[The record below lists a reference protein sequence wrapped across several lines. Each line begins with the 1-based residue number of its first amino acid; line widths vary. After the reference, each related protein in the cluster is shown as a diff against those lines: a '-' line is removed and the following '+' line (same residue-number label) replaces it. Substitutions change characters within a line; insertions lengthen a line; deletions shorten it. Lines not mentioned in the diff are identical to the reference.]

1 MSAPVPI
8 DWSVSLSHLVA
19 YELRRLRAGRGQTQ
33 AQAAAELNVD
43 RALISMWETCYR
55 PMPEETA
62 QHIDAVWKTS
72 GLLER
77 LVHHAKREPGSWL
90 DLYIEQERTARAILT
105 YQPNLV
111 PGLLQVESYM
121 YAQARE
127 GLAPGANVDE
137 IVADRLSRQS
147 VLEREPTPPMYW
159 VRLDETALLQGVG
172 GPEVMREQMGRLLA
186 SQGNPSVNLQ
196 LLPARVGAHAGL
208 TGGFVLLRTA
218 DGRELGFTESKLGG
232 HIRYA
237 LAEID
242 ELVVSFNRITA
253 KCMNEADSYDRLREI
268 LEEYR

>member
-8 DWSVSLSHLVA
+8 DWSISLSHLVA
-19 YELRRLRAGRGQTQ
+19 YELRRLRTGRDQTQ

-62 QHIDAVWKTS
+62 QYIDAVWKT
-72 GLLER
+72 GGILER
-77 LVHHAKREPGSWL
+77 LVHHAKRIPGSWL

-121 YAQARE
+121 YAQVRE

-159 VRLDETALLQGVG
+159 VRLDEKALLQGVG
-172 GPEVMREQMGRLLA
+172 GPEVMREQLARLLA
-186 SQGNPSVNLQ
+186 TEDNPSVSLQ

-208 TGGFVLLRTA
+208 GGPFIILRTA

-232 HIRYA
+232 HMRYA

-242 ELVVSFNRITA
+242 ELVVGFNRITA
-253 KCMNEADSYDRLREI
+253 KCMNEADSYHRLREI
-268 LEEYR
+268 LEEYQ